1 MAYATVEDVESRWRQ
16 LSPEERNVA
25 EVMLED
31 AADVWL
37 ADYSSADEH
46 ALRVV
51 SCNMVIR
58 AMKGSGDAFGLD
70 GQQAEQVGW
79 ASYLEPT
86 SMRPTA
92 EELRL
97 LSSCPQAGSFWL

>member
-1 MAYATVEDVESRWRQ
+1 MAYATVDDVESRWRQ
-16 LSPEERNVA
+16 LTPEERSIA
-25 EVMLED
+25 SVMLDD

-37 ADYSSADEH
+37 ADYYGSDIS

-58 AMKGSGDAFGLD
+58 AMKGNGDAFGLD
-70 GQQAEQVGW
+70 GQQADQVGW
-79 ASYLEPT
+79 VPFIEPA

-92 EELRL
+92 EEIRL
-97 LSSCPQAGSFWL
+97 LSSCPQAASFWM